1 MAQDEKKE
9 LFENLNTI
17 KMLLVLLVDKLGVD
31 KRDIAKTLGITQGRL
46 SQLLNP
52 KKYKK

>member
-1 MAQDEKKE
+1 MKKDNKQE
-9 LFENLNTI
+9 LAENINMI
-17 KMLLVLLVDKLGVD
+17 KMLIVLLVNKLGVEN
-31 KRDIAKTLGITQGRL
+31 KDIAKALGISKGRL

>member
-1 MAQDEKKE
+1 MKKDNKQE
-9 LFENLNTI
+9 LADNINMI

-31 KRDIAKTLGITQGRL
+31 KRDIAKALGITQGRL

>member
-1 MAQDEKKE
+1 MTEDNKKE
-9 LFENLNTI
+9 LVDNINMI

-31 KRDIAKTLGITQGRL
+31 KRDIAKALGISPGRL